1 MRTIYAVIDD
11 TGTHIFT
18 KRRGVW
24 SAMFVAAQETQKIK
38 TPAFT
43 NVVLIT
49 NSLKTAVRTSAASV
63 SKKQQKPD
71 WNVVK
76 SVFPIGDKM
85 NEHTH
90 IFDGK
95 LFVNQNETPM
105 ACFFMAAIPVYVAD
119 SITNTAVSLFGNIHK
134 IERIDTIEHLL
145 FQYYVSQGKTPSEP
159 FAVVFLQGDGLRIL
173 HVANNLPQSA
183 KIISNHAEFR
193 VSEFLR
199 VWNSFKEDAETMPQ
213 RVVVLKMHDGN
224 ELDWLHDFFDENKIA
239 VEEEIFDF
247 ANFIPS

>member
-1 MRTIYAVIDD
+1 
-11 TGTHIFT
+11 
-18 KRRGVW
+18 
-24 SAMFVAAQETQKIK
+24 MFVAAQETQKIK

-105 ACFFMAAIPVYVAD
+105 ACFFVVAIPTNTAD
-119 SITNTAVSLFGNIHK
+119 NITNTAASIFGNVHK
-134 IERIDTIEHLL
+134 LKRIDTMEHVL
-145 FQYYVSQGKTPSEP
+145 FQYYVSLNKTEP
-159 FAVVFLQGDGLRIL
+159 FAVIFSQGCGLRIL
-173 HVANNLPQSA
+173 FITNNLPQSA
-183 KIISNHAEFR
+183 KTISNHPEFCEDEM
-193 VSEFLR
+193 SI
-199 VWNSFKEDAETMPQ
+199 VWDSLKEDPETAPKS
-213 RVVVLKMHDGN
+213 VVLLKKQNNN
-224 ELDWLHDFFDENKIA
+224 ELDWLLDFFSKNKMP
-239 VEEEIFDF
+239 VEEDIFDF
-247 ANFIPS
+247 AKFINAGF